1 MVTLGAERTAV
12 AHAME
17 TFSVSQRGARRAI
30 GAERSTMRDLH
41 HRPAIAGIRA
51 WLRESA
57 TMGRRFGY
65 RSLQILLRPEGT
77 HMNGSTGA

>member
-12 AHAME
+12 AHAMG
-17 TFSVSQRGARRAI
+17 TFSMSQRGACRAI
-30 GAERSTMRDLH
+30 GAERSSMRDLH